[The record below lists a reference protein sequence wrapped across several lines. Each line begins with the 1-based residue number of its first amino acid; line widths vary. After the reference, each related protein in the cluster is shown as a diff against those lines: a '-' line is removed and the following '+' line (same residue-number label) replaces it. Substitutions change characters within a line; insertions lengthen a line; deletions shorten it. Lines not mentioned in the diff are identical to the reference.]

1 MFCPQCGKETAA
13 GARFCG
19 QCGEPLEA
27 VAMTAPAV
35 PSGGDSSVAEGV
47 SAQGPPAGTGSATA
61 DIPAS
66 GTAGATGPR
75 QAAGA
80 GWETPAVGTQTG
92 LQRNVAGLLCY
103 VLGWLTGIIFYL
115 VEKDPFVRFHAMQ
128 SILTFGGVSAVYI
141 VISILHPIG
150 LWRLWF
156 LFHTLGTLLWLA
168 SVLLW
173 VLLMVK
179 AHQGERYKLPV
190 VGDLAERYAGGR

>member
-1 MFCPQCGKETAA
+1 MFCSQCGKENAA

-27 VAMTAPAV
+27 AATASAV

-47 SAQGPPAGTGSATA
+47 SAQGPPAGTGPATA
-61 DIPAS
+61 GPPAS
-66 GTAGATGPR
+66 GAAGATGSR

-80 GWETPAVGTQTG
+80 GWETPAAGTQTG

-115 VEKDPFVRFHAMQ
+115 VEKDPFVRFHAVQ
-128 SILTFGGVSAVYI
+128 SVLTFGAFTAFYI
-141 VISILHPIG
+141 LISILLPIG

-168 SVLLW
+168 SVVLW

-179 AHQGERYKLPV
+179 AYQGERYKLPV
-190 VGDLAERYAGGR
+190 VGDLAERYAGR